1 VTKTLLPPAVFYSTK
16 PKSNRKS
23 YLVMKPII
31 SFALLGALFA
41 VGAANAAVTD
51 PVGYVSLGDTTV
63 GQPAVKANTEVR
75 VSIPLDKKTVF
86 AGTVASV
93 AGNVITISG
102 TPGLGNLVTVPHVVK
117 IGNGAAEGLTAL
129 VTASTASSVTVSVQP
144 GDSLAGVVAGTELS
158 IQEAWTVSSFLSG
171 GTLPTGTQLF
181 AFSGAA
187 PGIVIA
193 PDLIFEFDG
202 TGWVDTNTFESA
214 NNVVLYPGEGY
225 VLRNPTATPIASLVL
240 TGEVPTANHRVVV
253 SNLAPGVGQ
262 DIPFGFISPVDEIV
276 GVSGLGFTSGDQIL
290 SFSNSAAGVVK
301 APVTILEYDGT
312 GWVDTDT
319 FESVTGTFPLKGGVS
334 YVYRRATTAPGGDII
349 WSNEQTYIPTL

>member
-1 VTKTLLPPAVFYSTK
+1 MPNP
-16 PKSNRKS
+16 KS

-75 VSIPLDKKTVF
+75 ISIPLDKKTVF

-93 AGNVITISG
+93 AGSVITISG
-102 TPGLGNLVTVPHVVK
+102 TPGLGDLTTVPHVVK
-117 IGNGAAEGLTAL
+117 IGSGAGSGLTAL
-129 VTASTASSVTVSVQP
+129 VTASTASTVTVSVQP
-144 GDSLAGVVAGTELS
+144 GDSLADVAAGTELS
-158 IQEAWTVSSFLSG
+158 IQEAWTVASFLGG
-171 GTLPTGTQLF
+171 GTLPVGVQLF

-187 PGIVIA
+187 AGIVIA
-193 PDLIFEFDG
+193 PDLIFEYDG
-202 TGWVDTNTFESA
+202 AGWVDTNTFEPA
-214 NNVVLYPGEGY
+214 DNVVLYPGEGY

-240 TGEVPTANHRVVV
+240 TGEVPVANHRVVV

-262 DIPFGFISPVDEIV
+262 DVPFGFVSPVDEIV
-276 GVSGLGFTSGDQIL
+276 GVSGLGFSVGDQIL
-290 SFSNSAAGVVK
+290 AFSNQAAGVVK

-312 GWVDTDT
+312 EWVDTDS
-319 FESVTGTFPLKGGVS
+319 FEPVTATFPLQGGVS
-334 YVYRRATTAPGGDII
+334 YVYRRAAGAPGGDII
-349 WSNEQTYIPTL
+349 WSNQQSYIPNL